1 MSTVMLIYQESL
13 NIKFKCPILN
23 IGKTKRNRDR
33 EGKNKRSER
42 IKCVFSV
49 TFL

>member
-23 IGKTKRNRDR
+23 IGKTKRNGDR

-42 IKCVFSV
+42 IKYVFSV